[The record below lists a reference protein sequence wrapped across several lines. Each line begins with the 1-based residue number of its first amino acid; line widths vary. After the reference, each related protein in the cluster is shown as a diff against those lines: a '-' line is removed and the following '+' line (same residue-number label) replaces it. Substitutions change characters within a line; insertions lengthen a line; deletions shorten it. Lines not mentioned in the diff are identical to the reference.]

1 MTEAK
6 KSTVVGVFPSLEQA
20 NSAIHELLQTDFTK
34 ENIGFVMRQEEDI
47 PEEQEA
53 EAKGQ
58 AAVVRSLGGG
68 ISGGVLGGVI
78 GSIVAL
84 VLPGFGPLVIAG
96 LLTAAGGAI
105 AGSFTGLMSTMEL
118 SEEEIRWYQDELKEG
133 RPIVAVRTNG
143 RYSEALA
150 IMQSNG
156 AYDMTRK
163 RGDQGAGSKI

>member
-1 MTEAK
+1 MTEIK
-6 KSTVVGVFPSLEQA
+6 RSTVVGAFPTLDQA
-20 NSAIHELLQTDFTK
+20 DSAIKELLKSGFTK
-34 ENIGFVMRQEEDI
+34 ENIGFAMRDGGEVDKQET
-47 PEEQEA
+47 EA
-53 EAKGQ
+53 TGQ

-84 VLPGFGPLVIAG
+84 ALPGFGSVVIAG

-105 AGSFTGLMSTMEL
+105 AGSFTGLTSTMEL
-118 SEEEIRWYQDELKEG
+118 SEEEIRWYQGELEEG

-150 IMQSNG
+150 IMQIHG
-156 AYDMTRK
+156 AYDMNCQREK
-163 RGDQGAGSKI
+163 QRA